1 MIVIDIPSNMEALS
15 VALEIEKESLLLIIV
30 YHMVSLGLL
39 VPSLMTLLISELPT
53 QHRILIIGDFNLDQ
67 MLPYLIL

>member
-1 MIVIDIPSNMEALS
+1 MIVIDIPSNLEALS

-30 YHMVSLGLL
+30 YHMVYLGLL

-53 QHRILIIGDFNLDQ
+53 QHRILIIGGFNLDQ